1 MLQEKTI
8 EKLETMRLKGMAEYL
23 RRWLA
28 EPAQQ
33 RLSPMELI
41 GLITDAE
48 WMHRENRRLTT
59 RLRTARLR
67 HATATLEDVDYA
79 NPRIIERQ
87 LVLQLQSSV
96 WIQQSQN
103 LVITGPTG
111 VGKSYLACAFGQ
123 KACRDGLSVTYRR
136 ASRLFEELAQ
146 ARADGT
152 LPSVMR
158 RLARTRLLIIDDFGL
173 EVLNAADRKAFLEV
187 MEDRYAVGSTL
198 VTSQLPIDGWHA
210 VIGEATIADAILD
223 RLLHNAHRLP
233 LDGPSIRKT
242 KGSLTR
248 S

>member
-79 NPRIIERQ
+79 TPRIIERQ

-146 ARADGT
+146 ARAD
-152 LPSVMR
+152 
-158 RLARTRLLIIDDFGL
+158 
-173 EVLNAADRKAFLEV
+173 E
-187 MEDRYAVGSTL
+187 
-198 VTSQLPIDGWHA
+198 
-210 VIGEATIADAILD
+210 IG
-223 RLLHNAHRLP
+223 RAHV
-233 LDGPSIRKT
+233 
-242 KGSLTR
+242 
-248 S
+248 